1 MNIFALT
8 MFKSVHAGKRL
19 GDNRLLTM
27 FTVDCWNEKHKTY
40 TRMKLV
46 LKQNCIGKLKNVMI
60 PNNQYQ
66 NIKLTLTDEEAATIT
81 LYKQYY
87 HEYSNSN

>member
-1 MNIFALT
+1 
-8 MFKSVHAGKRL
+8 
-19 GDNRLLTM
+19 
-27 FTVDCWNEKHKTY
+27 
-40 TRMKLV
+40 MKLV